1 MTVSDQ
7 LVWGCVNDW
16 SAAQKKQRGGGHQ
29 HEIRFSSEKGN
40 LTNISSY
47 KASGFANAKTMDL
60 SLSDKKITFSVKTKK
75 NAKLPKKLYST
86 VPANKGFRR
95 VVNTIETQGVTNF
108 YRADLR
114 SAALARWTILS
125 RAAKVEK
132 GILKKASMRRPIS
145 RIMSPSLAAAA
156 AARWPSASVV

>member
-47 KASGFANAKTMDL
+47 KASGFANAKT
-60 SLSDKKITFSVKTKK
+60 
-75 NAKLPKKLYST
+75 PKKLYST

-132 GILKKASMRRPIS
+132 GILKKAKSKYGRK
-145 RIMSPSLAAAA
+145 A
-156 AARWPSASVV
+156 